1 MKKMLLLNS
10 KINSNI
16 KTGHIS
22 AMADIY
28 KQKSLKGKTA
38 EMMMMMMMMKQ
49 SSETHQLINGFLS
62 VPGNSD
68 KS

>member
-38 EMMMMMMMMKQ
+38 EMMMMMMKQ